1 MQHKF
6 LFSALATLA
15 GLFTIAS
22 LYAGGGR
29 DSFKVYLN
37 NKLIVEKWLG
47 EKITIDELPLDESN
61 LNDKLTF
68 HYSHCGRIG
77 TDRKVVVR
85 DAKGKTL
92 REWAFANA
100 EGKQSGMVIP
110 VKEILQ
116 LRQQN
121 VSFVYSANEL
131 PKGQLMASFR
141 LHAST
146 TSWVPGQSVLTL
158 LC

>member
-22 LYAGGGR
+22 LHAGGGT

-37 NKLIVEKWLG
+37 NKLIYEHFLSQKFSL
-47 EKITIDELPLDESN
+47 DALPLDEKN
-61 LNDKLTF
+61 INDNLTF

-77 TDRKVVVR
+77 TDRKLVVR
-85 DAKGKTL
+85 DEKGKTL
-92 REWAFANA
+92 REWTFANA
-100 EGKQSGMVIP
+100 QGKQSGMVIP
-110 VKEILQ
+110 VREILQ

-121 VSFVYSANEL
+121 LSLVYTANEL
-131 PKGQLMASFR
+131 PKGQLVASFR
-141 LHAST
+141 MHASA
-146 TSWVPGQSVLTL
+146 TSWVPGQPVLTL